1 MRVLEIDVGEGL
13 LAQWRRWFAPPH
25 QPFRVDRLEP
35 RLRDGMIEL
44 GDDRQ
49 ASAEHRDTF
58 FMYSGIWVWLD
69 EARFRQ
75 LPIST
80 RRVLMAE
87 RRRVSRPK
95 PSPPWP
101 SRLEGEGDDCVRR
114 WVEAGVRPSRHLA
127 VTPATW
133 RKATTVLPGARDIPG
148 TFPAGS
154 GPNCFGTV
162 MAAAGLAEARTT
174 WMLQEPFS
182 QWLDEQTTP
191 VRGTGHDDEPG
202 IVQVWHERGQLAH
215 AAVTIGGGWAISKP
229 SQSWSS
235 PAVIWTV
242 RETVGSWRIPGT
254 RLSRHRLH

>member
-1 MRVLEIDVGEGL
+1 MRVLEIEVGERL
-13 LAQWRRWFAPPH
+13 LAQWRRWIAPPQ
-25 QPFRVDRLEP
+25 QPFRIDRLQPE
-35 RLRDGMIEL
+35 LRDELLEL
-44 GDDRQ
+44 GDERQ
-49 ASAEHRDTF
+49 GSAEHSDTF
-58 FMYSGIWVWLD
+58 FMYGGMWVWLD

-75 LPIST
+75 LPVST
-80 RRVLMAE
+80 RRLLSAE

-101 SRLEGEGDDCVRR
+101 SRLEREGDDLLRR
-114 WVEAGVRPSRHLA
+114 WVETGVRPSRHLA
-127 VTPATW
+127 VLPATW
-133 RKATTVLPGARDIPG
+133 KKAATVVPGARDMAG

-162 MAAAGLAEARTT
+162 MAAAGLVDARST

-182 QWLDEQTTP
+182 QWLHEKTTP
-191 VRGTGHDDEPG
+191 IRGTSHDGEPG
-202 IVQVWHERGQLAH
+202 IVLVWHERGQLAH
-215 AAVTIGGGWAISKP
+215 AAVTIGNGWAISKP

-242 RETVGSWRIPGT
+242 QETVGSWRIAGS